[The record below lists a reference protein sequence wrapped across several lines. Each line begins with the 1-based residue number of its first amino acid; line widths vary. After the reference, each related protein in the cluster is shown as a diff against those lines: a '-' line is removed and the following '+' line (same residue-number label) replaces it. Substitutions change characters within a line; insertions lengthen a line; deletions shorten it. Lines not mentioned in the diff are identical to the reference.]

1 MSENVTNTAAA
12 ASDQA
17 NAPTIEIAAHA
28 GTCYGVQRA
37 LDMALAAAPQAR
49 GVHSGPYLGS
59 AHP

>member
-28 GTCYGVQRA
+28 GTCYGVQ
-37 LDMALAAAPQAR
+37 LSLI
-49 GVHSGPYLGS
+49 HI
-59 AHP
+59 